1 MHARKWLSNVPE
13 VLQCIP
19 TSDCATEVDLDSAKL
34 PTVKTLGV
42 LWCPMDDVFKFQVN
56 LPGKSHNQTKRSFLK
71 KIATLFDPLG
81 QLSPYTVRA
90 KVLLQEMW
98 ASGVDWDEP
107 ISTILSLRASQWF
120 DELAVLPSLHIP
132 RCLRTPC
139 VVRDVTLHTFV
150 DASQEAYGAICYT
163 RHVYEDGSVSCCL
176 VASRSRVAPL
186 KAVSIPRLELMA
198 AVVGLKLCETVGRV
212 LRIENHRWTFWS
224 DRMDVLYWVRG
235 RSRKFKPFVANR
247 MGEIQALTNPDQWR
261 LVSSRQN
268 PADLL
273 TRGLSVTK
281 LIDEEKWW
289 HGPLFLKQDP
299 TGWPENRVE
308 VKRGPDIEV
317 RKSYQETEQVEEQTF
332 LGSAS
337 EDRLKPQKYSSW
349 SKLAR
354 VTARVDRFIENCS
367 LPADLRREGSLKPD
381 EVATSESRYIRQAQQ
396 EVFAEEIRAVKVG
409 KGLPSGS

>member
-19 TSDCATEVDLDSAKL
+19 TSDCATEVDLDSAEL

-42 LWCPMDDVFKFQVN
+42 LWWPMDDVFKFQVN

-81 QLSPYTVRA
+81 LLSPYTMRA

-139 VVRDVTLHTFV
+139 VVRDVTLHTCV
-150 DASQEAYGAICYT
+150 DASQEAYGAVCYT

-224 DRMDVLYWVRG
+224 DSMDVLYWVRG

-247 MGEIQALTNPDQWR
+247 TGEIQA
-261 LVSSRQN
+261 
-268 PADLL
+268 
-273 TRGLSVTK
+273 
-281 LIDEEKWW
+281 
-289 HGPLFLKQDP
+289 
-299 TGWPENRVE
+299 
-308 VKRGPDIEV
+308 
-317 RKSYQETEQVEEQTF
+317 
-332 LGSAS
+332 
-337 EDRLKPQKYSSW
+337 
-349 SKLAR
+349 
-354 VTARVDRFIENCS
+354 
-367 LPADLRREGSLKPD
+367 
-381 EVATSESRYIRQAQQ
+381 
-396 EVFAEEIRAVKVG
+396 
-409 KGLPSGS
+409 